1 MKGFNI
7 FKKISL
13 FFTYSN
19 IIKSNKTQLE
29 LEYNA
34 RIDNIY
40 RIYTVLNI
48 PENIFEE
55 PYNLRKTD
63 IDTIAKNYILDY
75 RGNLSNFLISK
86 GLMELFEVYD
96 VRKVDKYSYLI
107 ILGFSLF
114 NTKKLV
120 NNLLIWI
127 PIITSLIVIFY
138 FIRWIFQ
145 TS

>member
-127 PIITSLIVIFY
+127 PIITSLIAIFY